1 LNLKS
6 YSLRE
11 DALIQLGR
19 VVSNLS
25 ISKDSIGW
33 NLVVLEQAVQTTRAG
48 QPDSDD
54 EDFGSEEPALL

>member
-33 NLVVLEQAVQTTRAG
+33 NLVVLEQAVQTTRVG